1 MNFPFC
7 PGKVLFLLVKMVTSL
22 SLCHQT
28 GCRLR
33 TSPNFQV
40 SGVDETGSVFDPE
53 KVFAHG
59 EKGRA
64 KGRAQGCP
72 VELPEAET
80 TALPKTVA
88 RATGS

>member
-1 MNFPFC
+1 M
-7 PGKVLFLLVKMVTSL
+7 
-22 SLCHQT
+22 
-28 GCRLR
+28 
-33 TSPNFQV
+33 